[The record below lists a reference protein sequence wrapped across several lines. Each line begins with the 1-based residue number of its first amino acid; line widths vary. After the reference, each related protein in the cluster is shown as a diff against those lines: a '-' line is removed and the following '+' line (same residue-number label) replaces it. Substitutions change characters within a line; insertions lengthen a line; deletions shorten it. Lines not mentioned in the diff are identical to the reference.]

1 MTNGTLSLGFD
12 CPIWQQ
18 FDFSVAAGLFSQ
30 LAGVLAGFAFVG
42 ITLKLNSQTGQ
53 SGNSTTAGIDS
64 REIDSERFL
73 TGLGCAFVG
82 LIAAAALYATISASK
97 GCANVT
103 GTGASLEVLAGVAF
117 GLSVYTLLFALVQ
130 LASKGPLGVHLRGL
144 VAVVVPP
151 ITMLLVAS
159 SLGDLALSQ
168 ADPPLPRGDLAD
180 DSRLPRDVIAPQW
193 NGGEWFYD
201 FSRWTTLWLTAAVF
215 LICLILWL
223 YGRRVRRAEGRPVT
237 SFGERTESLVSNC
250 LTAVPYASVMMVVY
264 AVGRS
269 VTFSTLEPA
278 AHMPA
283 WEAITAVVGA
293 ALILCVN
300 SVCLS
305 LVRGS
310 EVPTS
315 RAPLS

>member
-1 MTNGTLSLGFD
+1 MTNGGAAPEFD

-53 SGNSTTAGIDS
+53 NGDS
-64 REIDSERFL
+64 SEVDNERFL

-97 GCANVT
+97 GCAIVT

-117 GLSVYTLLFALVQ
+117 GLSVYTLLFATVQ
-130 LASKGPLGVHLRGL
+130 LASKGPLGAHLRGL
-144 VAVVVPP
+144 VAVAVPP

-168 ADPPLPRGDLAD
+168 ADPPSSRGDSAD
-180 DSRLPRDVIAPQW
+180 DSRLPREAITPQW
-193 NGGEWFYD
+193 NNEEGFYN
-201 FSRWTTLWLTAAVF
+201 FSRWATLWLTITVF

-223 YGRRVRRAEGRPVT
+223 YGRKIRRAEGGAVT
-237 SFGERTESLVSNC
+237 SFAVRIDSLVSRC
-250 LTAVPYASVMMVVY
+250 LTGVPYASVVMVVY

-283 WEAITAVVGA
+283 WEATTAVLGA
-293 ALILCVN
+293 AMILCLN
-300 SVCLS
+300 SVSLS

-310 EVPTS
+310 EAPIS
-315 RAPLS
+315 RAPLN